1 LASKNARLIVEFA
14 RDLMHQGGMSVT
26 EAAIEATRR
35 RFRPILMTSFAFI
48 MGVVPL
54 LFAFG
59 AGSASQRALGT
70 VVFGGMISSTM
81 LAIPFVPVFFVLLE
95 RACKTCQEIIS
106 KEKPPTD

>member
-1 LASKNARLIVEFA
+1 
-14 RDLMHQGGMSVT
+14 M
-26 EAAIEATRR
+26 
-35 RFRPILMTSFAFI
+35 MTSFAFI

-54 LFAFG
+54 LLAFG
-59 AGSASQRALGT
+59 AGSAGQRALGT

-95 RACKTCQEIIS
+95 RVCKTCQGIIS